1 MRLKGYV
8 QDVCPTVKKSRAKS
22 FPYFNF
28 SLQVVTAMKGR
39 AVCYDTSKHYEESCE
54 RNALQN
60 ITEKR
65 NLTAEA
71 SQTTLLSKK
80 VKV

>member
-1 MRLKGYV
+1 
-8 QDVCPTVKKSRAKS
+8 
-22 FPYFNF
+22 
-28 SLQVVTAMKGR
+28 MKGR
-39 AVCYDTSKHYEESCE
+39 AVCYNTSKHKMLKGYEESCE

-65 NLTAEA
+65 NLTADA

-80 VKV
+80 VKI